1 MVTQSHWEKVY
12 AARRPKSVSW
22 FRPHLETSL
31 SLIERVAS
39 SPAAPI
45 IDVGGGASTLV
56 DDLLARGFENVT
68 VLDVSKVALDL
79 ARRRVGANA
88 KRVHWIVA
96 DVLTAELEPGA
107 YEIWH
112 DRAAFHF
119 FTQAQQRKAYVRQ
132 VARALKPGGHVV
144 IGTFGPAGPASCSG
158 LDVIRYD
165 AKALHREFGKQFQ
178 LIEGSSE
185 LHHTPAGIT
194 QEFLYCCLR
203 RN

>member
-12 AARRPKSVSW
+12 AARRPQSLSW
-22 FRPHLETSL
+22 YRAHLETSL
-31 SLIERVAS
+31 SLIDRVAS
-39 SPAAPI
+39 SQAAPI

-68 VLDVSKVALDL
+68 VLDVSKTAIDF
-79 ARRRVGANA
+79 ARRRLRTNA
-88 KRVHWIVA
+88 KRVHWIVS

-119 FTQAQQRKAYVRQ
+119 FTQARQRKAYVRQ

-144 IGTFGPAGPASCSG
+144 IGTFGPAGPSMCSG
-158 LDVIRYD
+158 LDIIRYD
-165 AKALHREFGKQFQ
+165 AKALHREFGKHFQ
-178 LIEGSSE
+178 LIESSCE
-185 LHHTPAGIT
+185 LHHTPGGVT